1 MEKMRA
7 FSTNSVSLTGFLHVE
22 DCKQIHIF
30 LTLQKNLTSV
40 DQSPQVKPDTIN
52 LMEQKVDNNA
62 ELNSTGQNFLNRTQM
77 AQALGTTINKQ
88 SIMK

>member
-1 MEKMRA
+1 
-7 FSTNSVSLTGFLHVE
+7 
-22 DCKQIHIF
+22 
-30 LTLQKNLTSV
+30 
-40 DQSPQVKPDTIN
+40 
-52 LMEQKVDNNA
+52 MEQKVDNNA